1 MFSCHSRTGI
11 SSNDR
16 ARNFQ
21 INERLNLRSARL
33 SLGYQH
39 TIWSRNI
46 TMILGTLVGEQYV
59 AVKGRKSITFLRICD
74 INFKL

>member
-11 SSNDR
+11 SSDDR
-16 ARNFQ
+16 PRNFQ

-33 SLGYQH
+33 SLGYQQ

-46 TMILGTLVGEQYV
+46 IGILSTLVGEQYV
-59 AVKGRKSITFLRICD
+59 AVKERKSMTFL
-74 INFKL
+74 